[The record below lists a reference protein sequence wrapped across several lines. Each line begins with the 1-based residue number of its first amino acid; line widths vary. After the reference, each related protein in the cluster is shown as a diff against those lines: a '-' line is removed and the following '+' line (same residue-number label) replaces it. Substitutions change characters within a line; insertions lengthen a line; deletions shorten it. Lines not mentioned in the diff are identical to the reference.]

1 MAITLENIAATA
13 SAGIEVHA
21 VDPMIYI
28 VFQRRD
34 EHLEPVVDEKG
45 TTLAFRSRYAALTAL
60 REAGVQELDFIHR
73 SAYGEMVGI
82 DDQSGSNEF
91 RERVKL

>member
-1 MAITLENIAATA
+1 MAATLENLAA
-13 SAGIEVHA
+13 GEHIEVHA
-21 VDPMIYI
+21 VDPMIYV
-28 VFQRRD
+28 VFRRMG
-34 EHLEPVVDEKG
+34 EQLEPVVDEKG

-60 REAGVQELDFIHR
+60 REAGVDELDFVHR